1 MIDSINIQTAW
12 TQSVKKF
19 HFVNKQSLKEFKSLP
34 RKIQERF
41 AADLHEICKGKTP
54 YSAFKHIGSTVGVG
68 AIELIENG
76 RPAYRTIYVAKFK
89 QAVYV
94 LHSFTKTTN
103 GVDRKAMATAKQR
116 YKIMAAELRK

>member
-1 MIDSINIQTAW
+1 MNVQIARKQP
-12 TQSVKKF
+12 VKKF

-34 RKIQERF
+34 RKVQERF
-41 AADLHEICKGKTP
+41 AADLHETCKGKAP
-54 YSAFKHIGSTVGVG
+54 YSTFKHIGSTVGVG

-89 QAVYV
+89 RTVYV

-103 GVDRKAMATAKQR
+103 GIDRKAMETAKQR
-116 YKIMAAELRK
+116 YKIMAADLRK